1 MGNVGKEHQLGMRGS
16 LQLARQLF
24 QLVFLLFQL
33 VALLL
38 QLLFPAGKFT
48 VQPVLCTQGKIN
60 GNQQSHNQQK
70 YQQTAVQNNLLRSI
84 ACQVS
89 ADFSV
94 QGFNL
99 LIE

>member
-60 GNQQSHNQQK
+60 GNQ
-70 YQQTAVQNNLLRSI
+70 
-84 ACQVS
+84 
-89 ADFSV
+89 
-94 QGFNL
+94 
-99 LIE
+99 